1 MRPAR
6 TLFVLVL
13 LLLAGT
19 IHAQVAVTGCVK
31 TEIKADATVL
41 AGLPRVNDRVRVAW
55 PDGRYRGTYEVT
67 GPTLF
72 SLVGKAAVTKKVED
86 GFNRPID
93 LLVVVKGRSGQEAL
107 LSIGEL
113 EMGMQGGRVLLAD
126 RLRLLVPH
134 HHDEIPPLAEPDGWL
149 EVGARAGLKIPEGC
163 GDCHTEKK
171 VPDLS
176 VPKGVCL
183 VATGDAWPARFVEDV
198 VEVSVR
204 QVGVRLPEH
213 MKKGARPGPGVA
225 LVRMDGTSVP
235 LNAVALGALS
245 RLTFTDA
252 SFGMGRGFHGI
263 HAWSG
268 PSLAQVVAPHV
279 PAGTDVDRLWVLVTA
294 ADGYRTVMSGREVF
308 GDPANLVLGATEDG
322 KPLDDRGP
330 FRLVVRNDF
339 FVDRSVHSVQEIRL
353 GTL

>member
-6 TLFVLVL
+6 TLVVLVIL
-13 LLLAGT
+13 LVAGLA
-19 IHAQVAVTGCVK
+19 HAQVAVVGSVK
-31 TEIKADATVL
+31 TEIKADAKGL
-41 AGLPRVNDRVRVAW
+41 DGLPRASDRVRVAW
-55 PDGRYRGTYEVT
+55 PDGRYRGTYEIT

-72 SLVGKAAVTKKVED
+72 SLVSKAAVIKKVED
-86 GFNRPID
+86 GFSRPID
-93 LLVVVKGRSGQEAL
+93 LLVVVKSRGGQEAL
-107 LSIGEL
+107 FSIGEL

-149 EVGARAGLKIPEGC
+149 DVGTRVALKVPEGC
-163 GDCHTEKK
+163 ASCHAEKK

-176 VPKGVCL
+176 VPKGICL
-183 VATGDAWPARFVEDV
+183 VAAGDGWPARFVEDV

-204 QVGVRLPEH
+204 QVGVKVPDQ
-213 MKKGARPGPGVA
+213 MKKDAKPGATVT
-225 LVRMDGTSVP
+225 LVRPDGTSVP
-235 LNAVALGALS
+235 LHAAALETLS
-245 RLTFTDA
+245 RLSLTDA

-263 HAWSG
+263 HSWSG

-279 PAGTDVDRLWVLVTA
+279 PAGTDLDRLWVLVTA

-308 GDPANLVLGATEDG
+308 GDPANLVLAATEDD
-322 KPLDDRGP
+322 KPLDDHGP

>member
-6 TLFVLVL
+6 TLVVLVL
-13 LLLAGT
+13 LMVAGLSQ
-19 IHAQVAVTGCVK
+19 AQVAVVGSVQ
-31 TEIKADATVL
+31 TEIKADAKGL
-41 AGLPRVNDRVRVAW
+41 AELPRVADRVRVAW
-55 PDGRYRGTYEVT
+55 PDRRYRGTYEVS

-149 EVGARAGLKIPEGC
+149 EVGTRAGLKVPEGC

-176 VPKGVCL
+176 IPKGVCL
-183 VATGDAWPARFVEDV
+183 VAAGDGWPVRFVEDV

-204 QVGVRLPEH
+204 QVGVKVPGH
-213 MKKGARPGPGVA
+213 MKKGAKPGPTV
-225 LVRMDGTSVP
+225 LLHRLDGTSVP
-235 LNAVALGALS
+235 LNAAALGAVS
-245 RLTFTDA
+245 RLSFTDA

-263 HAWSG
+263 HSWTG

-279 PAGTDVDRLWVLVTA
+279 PAGTDLDRLWVLVTA

-308 GDPANLVLGATEDG
+308 GDPNNLVLGATEDE

-330 FRLVVRNDF
+330 YRLVVRNDF
-339 FVDRSVHSVQEIRL
+339 FIDRSVHSVQEIRL